1 MEIKF
6 TYLQFTVYLCVV
18 RFGRDLT
25 HNTQADGEI
34 AVTIADA
41 SAAPASYRVL
51 LLLFSLLFVLLP
63 SAFCAY
69 SVDVVVFAALLMS
82 TLITVDVYNCAVT
95 ITIP

>member
-18 RFGRDLT
+18 RFGRDLR
-25 HNTQADGEI
+25 HNTQVDGEI
-34 AVTIADA
+34 AVTIADTSGA
-41 SAAPASYRVL
+41 SVSYRVL

-63 SAFCAY
+63 SAFCAF
-69 SVDVVVFAALLMS
+69 SVDVVFAALLMS